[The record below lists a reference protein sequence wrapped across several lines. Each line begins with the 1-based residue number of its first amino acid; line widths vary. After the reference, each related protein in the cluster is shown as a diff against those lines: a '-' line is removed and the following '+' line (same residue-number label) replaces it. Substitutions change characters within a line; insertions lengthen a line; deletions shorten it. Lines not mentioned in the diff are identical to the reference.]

1 MLTSNLSRKKRIRN
15 EFLIVF
21 LILIMLIIRIGWL
34 QFVQGNE
41 LKSEAYAQQ
50 VLNRSINPERGTIY
64 DSSGKVVLAM
74 SSTVETITVTIL
86 FE

>member
-41 LKSEAYAQQ
+41 LKSA
-50 VLNRSINPERGTIY
+50 SI
-64 DSSGKVVLAM
+64 K
-74 SSTVETITVTIL
+74 
-86 FE
+86 